1 MVILPVSLLT
11 CKPHR
16 FYRRLLFKF
25 NKLGNVQCTLG
36 GADIRRERFNQP
48 IFGAN
53 NIAGRIVSEALGGA
67 EVKVGLLCLAAAQR

>member
-1 MVILPVSLLT
+1 M
-11 CKPHR
+11 
-16 FYRRLLFKF
+16 
-25 NKLGNVQCTLG
+25 QCTLG

-67 EVKVGLLCLAAAQR
+67 EVKVGLLCLATQR